1 MTAGDHRPCEEAEIT
16 FGTVRACAM
25 YAEVE
30 AVNYQYLQP
39 MEVLSS
45 STVVAVPEMGC
56 SPLENGEQM
65 AGNIAVITRGA
76 CTFTE
81 KARNAQAAGAVAVII
96 TDDRAQ
102 GLVPMPGNF
111 SGVTIPAMMVTQDG
125 GARLRENSG
134 RACAIRIGNAPCR
147 DDQCHNGRG
156 TPLQNQPS
164 VHTRTRARTRRHSHS
179 CIQACE

>member
-1 MTAGDHRPCEEAEIT
+1 MVAGDHRPCEEAEIT
-16 FGTVRACAM
+16 FGTVRACGN
-25 YAEVE
+25 YAEAQDSYRSQGV
-30 AVNYQYLQP
+30 
-39 MEVLSS
+39 EVLSS

-96 TDDRAQ
+96 TDDRVQ
-102 GLVPMPGNF
+102 GLVSMPGNF

-147 DDQCHNGRG
+147 DDQGRSG
-156 TPLQNQPS
+156 
-164 VHTRTRARTRRHSHS
+164 
-179 CIQACE
+179 

>member
-1 MTAGDHRPCEEAEIT
+1 M

-25 YAEVE
+25 YAEVQ

-96 TDDRAQ
+96 TDDRVQ

-134 RACAIRIGNAPCR
+134 RACAIRIGNAPRR
-147 DDQCHNGRG
+147 DDQGRSG
-156 TPLQNQPS
+156 
-164 VHTRTRARTRRHSHS
+164 
-179 CIQACE
+179 